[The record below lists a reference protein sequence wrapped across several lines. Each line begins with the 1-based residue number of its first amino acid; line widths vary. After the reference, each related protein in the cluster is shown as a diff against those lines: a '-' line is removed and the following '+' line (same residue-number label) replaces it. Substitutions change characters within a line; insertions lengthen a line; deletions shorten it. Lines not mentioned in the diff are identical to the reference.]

1 MLSKGL
7 LATVVAKEGKE
18 KEVEDFLKNA
28 LELAKKE
35 EKTVDWFAFK
45 MDNETFGIFDTFEG
59 EEGQEAHLNGEI
71 ASKLMENAKDLLRA
85 SPNIA
90 KIDILAAK

>member
-28 LELAKKE
+28 VELAKKE
-35 EKTVDWFAFK
+35 EKTVHWFAFK
-45 MDNETFGIFDTFEG
+45 MDEETFGIFDTFEG

-71 ASKLMENAKDLLRA
+71 AAKLMENAKDLLRA
-85 SPNIA
+85 TPNIA
-90 KIDILAAK
+90 KIDILANK

>member
-1 MLSKGL
+1 MLTKGL

-18 KEVEDFLKNA
+18 KDVEEFLKNA

-35 EKTVDWFAFK
+35 EKTVHWFAFK
-45 MDNETFGIFDTFEG
+45 MDAETFGIFDTFEG

-71 ASKLMENAKDLLRA
+71 AEKLMANAKDLLRA

>member
-18 KEVEDFLKNA
+18 KDVEEFLKNA